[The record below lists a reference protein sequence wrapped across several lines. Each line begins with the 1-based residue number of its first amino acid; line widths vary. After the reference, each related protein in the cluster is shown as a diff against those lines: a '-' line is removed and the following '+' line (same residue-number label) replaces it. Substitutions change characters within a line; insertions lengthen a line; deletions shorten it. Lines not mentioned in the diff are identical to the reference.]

1 MEVLPKYYWSF
12 CIFISLALSQK
23 SLPKMI
29 PGLLYVSPFKMCEMR
44 QMAWFVV
51 HEIKGVLHI
60 TLQLLKN
67 MNEEFGELHN
77 TL

>member
-60 TLQLLKN
+60 ELRVYCTLN
-67 MNEEFGELHN
+67 
-77 TL
+77 